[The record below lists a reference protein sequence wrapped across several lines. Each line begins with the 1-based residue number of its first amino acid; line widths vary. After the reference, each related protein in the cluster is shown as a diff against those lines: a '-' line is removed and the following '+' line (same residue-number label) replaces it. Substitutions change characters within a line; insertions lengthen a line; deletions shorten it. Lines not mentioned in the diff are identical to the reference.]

1 MRIFSV
7 FFLTLIS
14 YTAIA
19 DWLTYPA
26 DLPQFDY
33 SGERLQQHWSLL
45 NQGTAQPWPD
55 EAYFL
60 DMLQRYPGLKDYS
73 LELANQP
80 GAHPA
85 LLALQQNDLSPL
97 AEATQNVWRLHYQG
111 QFRQAYELGMQLG
124 PAGAVPALY
133 SKLMYAALLVTDKEQ
148 KLALFREAAAESERL
163 LPLAEGYDFA
173 EFGLLYARAR
183 TLELLDTGAASSS
196 GYLGSTQDALRTLA
210 EHHPEQALY
219 PASLGGVQAGVV
231 ERVGSFVGRITYGA
245 TESRALASF
254 EQALKLQSN
263 LPVIYLEFS
272 VALARLDQ
280 RKYHQ
285 RIQELLSRCIELPVY
300 SAEEA
305 LNQARCSAHYQQLT
319 AQGS

>member
-1 MRIFSV
+1 MRIFPV
-7 FFLTLIS
+7 LFFVLIS
-14 YTAIA
+14 HAAIA

-55 EAYFL
+55 EHFL
-60 DMLQRYPGLKDYS
+60 TDMLDRYPGLKEYS
-73 LELANQP
+73 LGLANQP

-148 KLALFREAAAESERL
+148 KLALFRDHFGVPYTDADIQGAGEAVKGKTE
-163 LPLAEGYDFA
+163 
-173 EFGLLYARAR
+173 
-183 TLELLDTGAASSS
+183 LEALIA
-196 GYLGSTQDALRTLA
+196 YLQ
-210 EHHPEQALY
+210 
-219 PASLGGVQAGVV
+219 SLGH
-231 ERVGSFVGRITYGA
+231 
-245 TESRALASF
+245 
-254 EQALKLQSN
+254 ALK
-263 LPVIYLEFS
+263 
-272 VALARLDQ
+272 
-280 RKYHQ
+280 
-285 RIQELLSRCIELPVY
+285 
-300 SAEEA
+300 
-305 LNQARCSAHYQQLT
+305 
-319 AQGS
+319 